1 MKTRDAAE
9 HFRRYTRVPTTKR
22 PGSDVRS
29 GTTEN
34 HSLHQY
40 HDLDEHAG
48 SGFLSPAGTVARLKH
63 PVFRAHRPSLVGDGS
78 PGRQLTGGRGDLLR
92 VGVTIL
98 GDAVEPSPIP
108 AELRQ
113 HACQQS
119 PEQVLDVQ
127 NFLSQCGALSHS
139 LGLGQTLSF
148 IF

>member
-48 SGFLSPAGTVARLKH
+48 SGFPSPAGTVARLKH
-63 PVFRAHRPSLVGDGS
+63 PVFRAHRPSLVGVDPQAGS
-78 PGRQLTGGRGDLLR
+78 
-92 VGVTIL
+92 
-98 GDAVEPSPIP
+98 
-108 AELRQ
+108 
-113 HACQQS
+113 
-119 PEQVLDVQ
+119 
-127 NFLSQCGALSHS
+127 
-139 LGLGQTLSF
+139 
-148 IF
+148 